1 MPFSGSAVAER
12 LECLRKV
19 HLRDFFAKKFLP
31 VFRWNSTFAS
41 SWTPQV
47 RPSYQK
53 PFWWISTNF
62 SANFTKFLQ
71 FFANQNGIEYGEC
84 IRFMNRPMIQQ
95 NSISSRN
102 FFYNTQEF
110 LCLDLSGEKFTQ
122 KKRIDSLHWMPYEA
136 HNYETVYGENSS
148 LKRRSSDLAKLLGI
162 AKSARI

>member
-122 KKRIDSLHWMPYEA
+122 KKELTAYTECLMKRIIMRLYTVKILHWSD
-136 HNYETVYGENSS
+136 V
-148 LKRRSSDLAKLLGI
+148 RRIWQSC
-162 AKSARI
+162 